1 MKKKILCIIMSLVLL
16 FTVVPVSA
24 KAKPRLNKKTVYM
37 STADKVKL
45 KVLNNKKK
53 VKWTSSNKKVA
64 RVSKKGTV
72 TPRWF
77 GKTTITAKFGKKK
90 LKCKVYVKE
99 EDYWMDDTG
108 VNSVSVM
115 NLSKKKARLKLNI
128 GTLGDRFTVYAK
140 RKSNMYVIKRKGKSG
155 YYYTSFISS
164 RGMCNLNMKTPKKKY
179 YNIEFWYK
187 SENS

>member
-1 MKKKILCIIMSLVLL
+1 MKKKILCIVLAL
-16 FTVVPVSA
+16 ALIIPVIPVSA

-37 STADKVKL
+37 STAEKVKL

-64 RVSKKGTV
+64 RVSKKGTL

-99 EDYWMDDTG
+99 EEVWFDDAG
-108 VNSVSVM
+108 HEVSVM
-115 NLSKKKARLKLNI
+115 PTSKRRVRIKIHIGKDRLVKTVKKTANYYK
-128 GTLGDRFTVYAK
+128 
-140 RKSNMYVIKRKGKSG
+140 IKKKGKSG
-155 YYYTSFISS
+155 RYYDKLIYA
-164 RGMCNLNMKTPKKKY
+164 RGMYSLIAKKNEKKIY
-179 YNIEFWYK
+179 YEFYDK
-187 SENS
+187 IENS

>member
-1 MKKKILCIIMSLVLL
+1 MKKRLLCIIMSFILL
-16 FTVVPVSA
+16 FPVVPVSA

-99 EDYWMDDTG
+99 EEVWFDDAG
-108 VNSVSVM
+108 HEVSVM
-115 NLSKKKARLKLNI
+115 PTS
-128 GTLGDRFTVYAK
+128 K
-140 RKSNMYVIKRKGKSG
+140 RKVRIKIRIGKDKFTKTVKKTANYYKIKKKGKSG
-155 YYYTSFISS
+155 RYYDKLIYA
-164 RGMCNLNMKTPKKKY
+164 RGMYSLIAKKNEKKIY
-179 YNIEFWYK
+179 YEFYDK
-187 SENS
+187 IENS

>member
-1 MKKKILCIIMSLVLL
+1 MLVIFKLPKFTHTKTLKRDVTLNFYNKEDCYEEKNIMHYHV
-16 FTVVPVSA
+16 TYIVVPVSA
-24 KAKPRLNKKTVYM
+24 KAKPRLNKKTLYM

-72 TPRWF
+72 TPHSF

-99 EDYWMDDTG
+99 EEVWFDDAG
-108 VNSVSVM
+108 HEVSVM
-115 NLSKKKARLKLNI
+115 PTSKRKARIKIRI
-128 GTLGDRFTVYAK
+128 GKDKFTKTVK
-140 RKSNMYVIKRKGKSG
+140 KTQERKI
-155 YYYTSFISS
+155 
-164 RGMCNLNMKTPKKKY
+164 L
-179 YNIEFWYK
+179 
-187 SENS
+187 

>member
-1 MKKKILCIIMSLVLL
+1 MKKRILCIIMSLVLL

-24 KAKPRLNKKTVYM
+24 KAKPRMNKKTVYM

-164 RGMCNLNMKTPKKKY
+164 RGMCNQNMKTQNKK
-179 YNIEFWYK
+179 
-187 SENS
+187 

>member
-1 MKKKILCIIMSLVLL
+1 MKKKILCIIMSLILL
-16 FTVVPVSA
+16 FPVVPVSA
-24 KAKPRLNKKTVYM
+24 KAKPSLNKKTLYM

-72 TPRWF
+72 TPHSF

-99 EDYWMDDTG
+99 EEVWFDDAG
-108 VNSVSVM
+108 HEVSVM
-115 NLSKKKARLKLNI
+115 PTSKRKARIKIRI
-128 GTLGDRFTVYAK
+128 GKDKFTKTVKKTANYYK
-140 RKSNMYVIKRKGKSG
+140 IIKKGKSG
-155 YYYTSFISS
+155 RYYDKLIYA
-164 RGMCNLNMKTPKKKY
+164 RGMYSLIAKKNGKKIY
-179 YNIEFWYK
+179 YEFYDK
-187 SENS
+187 IENS